1 MPMDITVPSLAI
13 RINGAALPSDAVADI
28 ESVLVQEDVKALSM
42 FTLLL
47 RNWDDE
53 KLQVTWSDSSLFA
66 VGNEVEISFG
76 FLDDLHRVMIGEI
89 TGLEPA
95 FTAARPPTLTVRGY
109 DHRHR
114 LARGRA
120 TRTFAKIK
128 DSAIARTVAQGAG
141 LQSQV
146 ADSQIVH
153 DLVVQS
159 NQTDLEFLRERA
171 RLIGYEM
178 YVQDKKLHFH
188 PPMLTEHAAVVLQF
202 GTDLSEFSPQ
212 LSSVGQVG
220 AESLRSWDFRTKKAI
235 VGNAKPDQISGVG
248 GARSGGTATDRKFNL
263 TSVETVVD
271 VSAFSQAQ
279 ADQAAVGQL
288 RDRCLEY
295 VRGEGECS
303 GRPELRAGTMVQI
316 DGVGKAFSGVYYLTG
331 VSHQLTSGQGLMTT
345 FEVRRRDS

>member
-13 RINGAALPSDAVADI
+13 RINGAAQPSDAVADI

-47 RNWDDE
+47 SNWDSE

-66 VGNEVEISFG
+66 VGNEVEISLG

-146 ADSQIVH
+146 TDSQIVH

-159 NQTDLEFLRERA
+159 NQT
-171 RLIGYEM
+171 
-178 YVQDKKLHFH
+178 
-188 PPMLTEHAAVVLQF
+188 
-202 GTDLSEFSPQ
+202 
-212 LSSVGQVG
+212 
-220 AESLRSWDFRTKKAI
+220 
-235 VGNAKPDQISGVG
+235 
-248 GARSGGTATDRKFNL
+248 
-263 TSVETVVD
+263 
-271 VSAFSQAQ
+271 
-279 ADQAAVGQL
+279 
-288 RDRCLEY
+288 
-295 VRGEGECS
+295 
-303 GRPELRAGTMVQI
+303 
-316 DGVGKAFSGVYYLTG
+316 
-331 VSHQLTSGQGLMTT
+331 
-345 FEVRRRDS
+345 